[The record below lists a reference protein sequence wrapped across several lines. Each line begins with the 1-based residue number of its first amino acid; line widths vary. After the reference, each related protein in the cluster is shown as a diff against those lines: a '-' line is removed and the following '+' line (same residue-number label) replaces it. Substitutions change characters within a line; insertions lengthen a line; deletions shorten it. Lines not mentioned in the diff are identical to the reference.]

1 MRHRPFKV
9 CVFTVL
15 RRNEYLRRVGEV
27 KDFTIIRLDDEPRLS
42 LRIQEYGYNSFI
54 VEVNEHLENDS
65 ASFKIPSA

>member
-1 MRHRPFKV
+1 
-9 CVFTVL
+9 
-15 RRNEYLRRVGEV
+15 LRRVGEV